1 LMSNAT
7 ANAGIGHTDIPTS
20 RPDGATAS
28 PSGASSHS
36 TPSGRS
42 GRWWSTQGCQGH
54 DAFAEALGLTI
65 VRSGIFV
72 NNASMLDQ
80 RRVTGR
86 RIVAFVI
93 DTAVGYAVFWAMVVA
108 LGTEIDRQSGLSMT
122 FEFGDGEA
130 YGALIGTVYY
140 LDGGAFAAVTVVAMA
155 YWIGMFVVLQGLTGR
170 TIGKLLARICTVD
183 AAGRPCGI
191 GRATVRWLFLVVD
204 AFPYFV
210 PMLVGFVVTISSRR
224 RQRVGDLVAKTWVVS
239 VETLGQPIPTTP
251 PNTQR
256 VHSPVEEM
264 PPPNW
269 P

>member
-1 LMSNAT
+1 M
-7 ANAGIGHTDIPTS
+7 
-20 RPDGATAS
+20 
-28 PSGASSHS
+28 
-36 TPSGRS
+36 SGRF
-42 GRWWSTQGCQGH
+42 GYRRMPV
-54 DAFAEALGLTI
+54 

-72 NNASMLDQ
+72 NNAPMLDQ

-93 DTAVGYAVFWAMVVA
+93 DTAVGYAVFWGLVVA
-108 LGTEIDRQSGLSMT
+108 LGTEIGQQSGISMT
-122 FEFGDGEA
+122 FEIGNGGAYAAFGD
-130 YGALIGTVYY
+130 TVYY
-140 LDGGAFAAVTVVAMA
+140 LDGGALATASVVALA

-170 TIGKLLARICTVD
+170 TAGKILTRICTVG

-210 PMLVGFVVTISSRR
+210 PMLVGFIVTVSSSN

-239 VETLGQPIPTTP
+239 VEALGQPIPTAP
-251 PNTQR
+251 PHTR
-256 VHSPVEEM
+256 PAPAPVEEV

>member
-1 LMSNAT
+1 M
-7 ANAGIGHTDIPTS
+7 
-20 RPDGATAS
+20 
-28 PSGASSHS
+28 
-36 TPSGRS
+36 
-42 GRWWSTQGCQGH
+42 
-54 DAFAEALGLTI
+54 TI
-65 VRSGIFV
+65 ARSGIFL

-93 DTAVGYAVFWAMVVA
+93 DAAVGYAVFWGMVVA
-108 LGTEIDRQSGLSMT
+108 LGTEIDHQSGLTMT

-130 YGALIGTVYY
+130 HGALLGTVYY
-140 LDGGAFAAVTVVAMA
+140 LDSGAFAAVTVVAMA

-170 TIGKLLARICTVD
+170 TTGKLVARICTVD

-191 GRATVRWLFLVVD
+191 GRATARWLFLVVD

-210 PMLVGFVVTISSRR
+210 PMLVGFIVTVSSRN

-239 VETLGQPIPTTP
+239 VEALGHPIPTTP
-251 PNTQR
+251 H
-256 VHSPVEEM
+256 HSRPAPAPVQEM